1 MLTTDQK
8 GAIAETAIA
17 HAATKL
23 GIDVYS
29 PMIEGGRYDFIFDI
43 GSRLWRV
50 QCKWASRYRDTLTIR
65 CYSSRRCA
73 SGFMRRPYTSGEI
86 DAIAAYS
93 PDLDRCYFLRASFIA
108 GRKQINLRVSAP
120 RNNQAARINW
130 AESFEFAAT
139 LGALGAV
146 AQLGERCHG
155 MAEVTGSSPVGSITP
170 P

>member
-1 MLTTDQK
+1 MLTTDQN

-17 HAATKL
+17 HAAVKL

-29 PMIEGGRYDFIFDI
+29 PRREGGRYDFIFDV

-50 QCKWASRYRDTLTIR
+50 QCKWACRYRDSLTIR

-73 SGFMRRPYTSGEI
+73 NGFIKRSYTSAEI

-93 PDLDRCYFLRASFIA
+93 ADLDRCYFLPASLVA
-108 GRKQINLRVSAP
+108 GRKQINLRVTPP
-120 RNNQAARINW
+120 RNNQAAGINW

-139 LGALGAV
+139 LGGLGAV
-146 AQLGERCHG
+146 AQLGERC
-155 MAEVTGSSPVGSITP
+155 AGSA
-170 P
+170 